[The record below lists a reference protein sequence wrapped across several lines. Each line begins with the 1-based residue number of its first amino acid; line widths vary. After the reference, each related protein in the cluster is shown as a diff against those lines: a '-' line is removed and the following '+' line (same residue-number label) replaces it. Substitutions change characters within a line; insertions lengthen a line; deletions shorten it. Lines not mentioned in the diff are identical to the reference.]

1 MSETNG
7 KRTWIIILTSI
18 VGTGVAVTL
27 SLILTFGAR
36 VNTMS
41 VDIADLKAQL
51 KQNNLINL
59 RLDKIEASIN
69 DINLQRVPATADRFT
84 NARGEK
90 LEARVKKL
98 EEIVR

>member
-51 KQNNLINL
+51 KQNNFINL

-69 DINLQRVPATADRFT
+69 DINLQRVPATVDRFT

-90 LEARVKKL
+90 LEARVKNLRKL
-98 EEIVR
+98 